1 MGAILFNLLIDIH
14 SHILWGFD
22 DGSRSVD
29 ESVAMVRLAAESGT
43 TDIVATPHANLEY
56 EFHPQ
61 LVQERVIQLS
71 RIVGPILSIHYGC
84 DFHFYPDHIS
94 LAVQHP
100 TRFTINGKRY
110 LLIEFSDLII
120 FKESTEMIARL
131 QAAGITPI
139 LTHPERNY
147 LLHRRIEDLAMWVKD
162 GLLLQVTAQSLLGRF
177 GVEARKFSDELLSR
191 GLVHI
196 IASDAHDCED
206 RPPRLDLARNYL
218 HKKFGGTL
226 AAHLLV
232 RNPSAVLNGFPVPSM
247 PPPEPRKWYHFG
259 RRL

>member
-1 MGAILFNLLIDIH
+1 LIDIH

-29 ESVAMVRLAAESGT
+29 ESAAMVRLAAESGT

-56 EFHPQ
+56 VFQPQ
-61 LVQERVIQLS
+61 LIQERILQLG
-71 RIVGPILSIHYGC
+71 RIVGPILSIHSGC
-84 DFHFYPDHIS
+84 DFHFYPDHID

-100 TRFTINGKRY
+100 SRFTINGKGY

-120 FKESTEMIARL
+120 FKETAAMIARL
-131 QAAGITPI
+131 RTAGITSI

-147 LLHRRIEDLAMWVKD
+147 LLHRRIEDLSAWVKD
-162 GLLLQVTAQSLLGRF
+162 GLLLQVTAQSLFGRF
-177 GVEARKFSDELLSR
+177 GADVRKFSEELLAR

-206 RPPRLDLARNYL
+206 RPPRLDLARN
-218 HKKFGGTL
+218 HVQKKYGGAL
-226 AAHLLV
+226 AAHLFV
-232 RNPSAVLNGFPVPSM
+232 RNPSAVLNGFPVPAM